1 MRGSCEACG
10 NPIESG
16 GGPGRTASYCSQ
28 ACRQRAYRE
37 RRRADGTPPAREL
50 LSDLGARLGRVRLA
64 PGTAFHAD
72 VEGLTTRFAQLRRLA
87 REAGQGAEQGP
98 EQGPGSGQGQGPG
111 RTTPGGVGA
120 GSVTTAGAGSVT
132 TAGAGDVTAA
142 DAGDVTEHVA
152 PAAPEIVT
160 GSVARPTPEIVT
172 PPTET
177 KSDDTDFTALVEGH
191 RRELRVHCYRL
202 LGSYDEA
209 EDLTQEAFLRAWRAK
224 ETLDGVDNTRAWLY
238 RIATNLCLD
247 FLRRQNRRPVPYE
260 PVPGMDSGDG
270 PPPPRMPWLQPFP
283 DDQLPEPAAPQH
295 EPDEQAVAGETLE
308 LVFLTAIQQLPPRQR
323 AAVILR
329 DVAGWSAQET
339 ADLLGASV
347 ASANSAVQR
356 GRSALREALPGRRED
371 WSAPATAPSA
381 TDLALLQRYMEAAA
395 RADIDAMVDLVR
407 EDAVLTMPPNP
418 FWFTSRDALF
428 GFVRPNLDP
437 ASPMFAGHWRHL
449 PVRANGQ
456 PAVAGYLQR
465 PGTSVFR
472 AQLID
477 VLRIEGGRIAEITTF
492 EPHLFPAFGLP
503 MTL

>member
-1 MRGSCEACG
+1 MTGSCGVCG
-10 NPIESG
+10 RPIESG

-37 RRRADGTPPAREL
+37 RRRTDGVPPAGEL
-50 LSDLGARLGRVRLA
+50 LSDLGDRLGRVRLA

-87 REAGQGAEQGP
+87 REAGREPGPAPENATPRPENVTPVAVTLFEAEA
-98 EQGPGSGQGQGPG
+98 GSG
-111 RTTPGGVGA
+111 
-120 GSVTTAGAGSVT
+120 S
-132 TAGAGDVTAA
+132 GD
-142 DAGDVTEHVA
+142 D
-152 PAAPEIVT
+152 
-160 GSVARPTPEIVT
+160 S
-172 PPTET
+172 
-177 KSDDTDFTALVEGH
+177 FTALVEGH

-209 EDLTQEAFLRAWRAK
+209 EDLTQETFLRAWRAK
-224 ETLDGVDNTRAWLY
+224 EALDGVDNARAWLY

-247 FLRRQNRRPVPYE
+247 FLRRQNRRPVPYR

-295 EPDEQAVAGETLE
+295 EPDAQAVAGETLE
-308 LVFLTAIQQLPPRQR
+308 LVFLTAIQRLPPRQR

-371 WSAPATAPSA
+371 WSTPATAPSA
-381 TDLALLQRYMEAAA
+381 MDLALLQRYMEAAA

-418 FWFTSRDALF
+418 FWFTSREALF
-428 GFVRPNLDP
+428 GFVRPHLDP

-449 PVRANGQ
+449 PASANGQ

-477 VLRIEGGRIAEITTF
+477 VLRIEDGRIAEITTF

>member
-1 MRGSCEACG
+1 MRGGCG
-10 NPIESG
+10 VCGRPIESG

-28 ACRQRAYRE
+28 ACRQRAYRA
-37 RRRADGTPPAREL
+37 RRRTDGVPPAREL
-50 LSDLGARLGRVRLA
+50 LSDLGDRLGRVRLT

-72 VEGLTTRFAQLRRLA
+72 VEGLATRFTQLRRLA
-87 REAGQGAEQGP
+87 REAGQRPGPAPENATPLAEGATPLAENVTP
-98 EQGPGSGQGQGPG
+98 VAVTLSG
-111 RTTPGGVGA
+111 
-120 GSVTTAGAGSVT
+120 AGAG
-132 TAGAGDVTAA
+132 AGAGARAGAGTASA
-142 DAGDVTEHVA
+142 DD
-152 PAAPEIVT
+152 
-160 GSVARPTPEIVT
+160 S
-172 PPTET
+172 
-177 KSDDTDFTALVEGH
+177 FTALVEGH

-209 EDLTQEAFLRAWRAK
+209 EDLTQETFLRAWRAK

-308 LVFLTAIQQLPPRQR
+308 LVFLTAIQRLPPRQR

-339 ADLLGASV
+339 ADLLGATV

-356 GRSALREALPGRRED
+356 GRSALRAALPGRRED
-371 WSAPATAPSA
+371 WSTPATAPSA

-395 RADIDAMVDLVR
+395 RADIDGMVDLVR

-428 GFVRPNLDP
+428 GFVRPHLDP

-449 PVRANGQ
+449 PVPANGQ

-477 VLRIEGGRIAEITTF
+477 VLRIEDGRIAEITTF

>member
-1 MRGSCEACG
+1 MTATCRVCGGS
-10 NPIESG
+10 IESG
-16 GGPGRTASYCSQ
+16 GGPGRAASYCSQ

-37 RRRADGTPPAREL
+37 RRRPAGIPAREL
-50 LSDLGARLGRVRLA
+50 VSDIGDRLGRLRLE
-64 PGTAFHAD
+64 PGLAFHAD
-72 VEGLTTRFAQLRRLA
+72 VEALSTRFAQLRRLA
-87 REAGQGAEQGP
+87 REARQD
-98 EQGPGSGQGQGPG
+98 
-111 RTTPGGVGA
+111 
-120 GSVTTAGAGSVT
+120 TARPAV
-132 TAGAGDVTAA
+132 ATAA
-142 DAGDVTEHVA
+142 VADDAAVPDD
-152 PAAPEIVT
+152 T
-160 GSVARPTPEIVT
+160 GFVT
-172 PPTET
+172 PAGVTNPVVTNSGEDI
-177 KSDDTDFTALVEGH
+177 SEEAFTALVEGH

-209 EDLTQEAFLRAWRAK
+209 EDLTQEAFLRAWRAR
-224 ETLDGVDNTRAWLY
+224 ETLEGVGNARAWLY

-247 FLRRQNRRPVPYE
+247 FLRKHSRRPAPYE

-270 PPPPRMPWLQPFP
+270 PPPPRLPWLQPFP
-283 DDQLPEPAAPQH
+283 DDQLPEIPAPRH
-295 EPDEQAVAGETLE
+295 DPDEQAVAGETLE

-329 DVAGWSAQET
+329 DVAGWSAKET
-339 ADLLGASV
+339 ADLLGSSP

-356 GRSALREALPGRRED
+356 GRSALRQALPDRRED
-371 WSAPATAPSA
+371 WSADPPSA
-381 TDLALLQRYMEAAA
+381 EDLALLQRYMDAAA
-395 RADIDAMVDLVR
+395 RADIDAMITLVR

-428 GFVRPNLDP
+428 AFVRPNLDP

-456 PAVAGYLQR
+456 LAVAGYLQR

-477 VLRIEGGRIAEITTF
+477 VLRVEEGRIAEITTF
-492 EPHLFPAFGLP
+492 EPHLFAAFGLP